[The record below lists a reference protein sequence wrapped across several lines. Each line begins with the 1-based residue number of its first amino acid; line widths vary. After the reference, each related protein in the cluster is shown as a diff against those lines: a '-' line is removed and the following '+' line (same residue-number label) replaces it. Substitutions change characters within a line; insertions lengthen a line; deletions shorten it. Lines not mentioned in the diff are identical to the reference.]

1 MALPG
6 IRGMCCSMDEH
17 PSQLVPQAHS
27 TDDFRVQMGQARLIA
42 LLLLAGCSSV
52 PDVERAWAQCL
63 AYGGSP
69 KFMVAGELRQ
79 AECKREQV
87 LNSAQ

>member
-1 MALPG
+1 M
-6 IRGMCCSMDEH
+6 
-17 PSQLVPQAHS
+17 LVPP
-27 TDDFRVQMGQARLIA
+27 MGSENMLRLSLVA
-42 LLLLAGCSSV
+42 GLVLLAGCSSV

-79 AECKREQV
+79 AECKRAVGANVGEP
-87 LNSAQ
+87 